1 MEAELKKRTRSWV
14 NFEAFAQANNGARC
28 LSKITL
34 RHPRWMHPQDSEGPL
49 VFRLKGVS
57 PRSQEINDVILIP
70 VASDVS
76 DLRDLYVAHQEVLR
90 ELKKHTRV
98 IKPRIRWRVAG
109 QPALG
114 FITSLTDQGN
124 TMVSTYV
131 FMAHNKMCYAMVFSS
146 THRNNKPLSECLE
159 EHQQE
164 SETLVDMLRSV
175 SWAKQCW

>member
-1 MEAELKKRTRSWV
+1 
-14 NFEAFAQANNGARC
+14 
-28 LSKITL
+28 
-34 RHPRWMHPQDSEGPL
+34 MHPQDSEGPL

-76 DLRDLYVAHQEVLR
+76 GTLPLFPWFQLTLFGDPLCWIDLRDLYVAHQEVLR

-124 TMVSTYV
+124 TMVCSG
-131 FMAHNKMCYAMVFSS
+131 SS
-146 THRNNKPLSECLE
+146 PISSPDYSH
-159 EHQQE
+159 
-164 SETLVDMLRSV
+164 
-175 SWAKQCW
+175 